1 MASVPAGVIALF
13 TDFGTQS
20 IYTAQMEGVVRQ
32 LAPNASILI
41 LVSDAP
47 AFDPLRSGYLL
58 AAVSNGLPLGTIILG
73 VVDPEVGTHQ
83 RLPVV
88 LESGGRVY
96 VGPGNTLFS
105 VVSQRSTESRLSEI
119 VWKPESLSSTFHG
132 RDLFAPIAAHFATGN
147 LMPGMLKPAETF
159 LPAVPNDLWEIIY
172 IDQYG
177 NAWTGIRS
185 ETVQPEQVLM
195 VRGVPLKSARTY
207 AEVPPAVPF
216 WYVNSMGLIEIAAN
230 GVNVAQRLSSK
241 IGTEVIFA

>member
-1 MASVPAGVIALF
+1 MPSVIIALF

-20 IYTAQMEGVVRQ
+20 VYIAQMEEVIRQ
-32 LAPNASILI
+32 LAPKASILI

-58 AAVSNGLPLGTIILG
+58 ASITEQLPLGTIILG
-73 VVDPEVGTHQ
+73 VVDPGVGTHHRQ
-83 RLPVV
+83 PVV
-88 LESGGRVY
+88 LEAGGRVY

-105 VVSQRSTESRLSEI
+105 VVSQRTTDTRLSEI
-119 VWKPESLSSTFHG
+119 VWKPASLSSTFHG
-132 RDLFAPIAAHFATGN
+132 RDLFAPIAAHFAARK
-147 LMPGMLKPAETF
+147 LRPGMLQPAETL

-177 NAWTGIRS
+177 NAWTGICA
-185 ETVQPEQVLM
+185 EALQPDQVLM

-230 GVNVAQRLSSK
+230 GVNVAQRLALK
-241 IGTEVIFA
+241 IGSDVMFA